1 MAPVQPGDGRRPR
14 GRRPSVAPT
23 GNASRRPRV
32 TVVGSYGVGLVF
44 SVDIAPGSG
53 ETVHGRSFRI
63 DHGGK
68 GSNQAVGAARLGADV
83 RFLTALGED
92 DFAPRALR
100 LWDEEGIAALAVRP
114 PGSATM
120 AGAIIVEASGE
131 NRIIVVAGALGV
143 LSAEDVRREASV
155 LDGADVLLVQLEI
168 PLLVAAEGLALA
180 RARGLTTILNPA
192 PAPDEPLPPA
202 VLASVDYLTPN
213 LHEARRLLG
222 RSDGEAGDV
231 VIALAR
237 ATGRTVIMTVG
248 AQGALIARGDQLVA
262 VPAQV
267 APVVVDST
275 GAGDAFNAGFAFGL
289 ASGLELEEAVAL
301 GCRCG
306 AWCVGRPGV
315 IPGLPR
321 LADVAPATGPVI

>member
-1 MAPVQPGDGRRPR
+1 MTAP
-14 GRRPSVAPT
+14 
-23 GNASRRPRV
+23 RRPRV

-44 SVDIAPGSG
+44 GVAVAPGPG
-53 ETVHGRSFRI
+53 ETVHGRSFRV

-68 GSNQAVGAARLGADV
+68 GSNQAVGAARLGAEV

-92 DFAPRALR
+92 DFAPGALR
-100 LWDEEGIAALAVRP
+100 LWEEEDVDAVAVRP

-120 AGAIIVEASGE
+120 AGAIIVEDSGE
-131 NRIIVVAGALGV
+131 NRIVIAAGALGQ
-143 LSAEDVRREASV
+143 LRAEDVEREAAI
-155 LDGADVLLVQLEI
+155 LDRADVLLVQLEI
-168 PLLVAAEGLALA
+168 PLPAAAAALALA

-192 PAPDEPLPPA
+192 PAPDEPLPA
-202 VLASVDYLTPN
+202 SVLTSVDYLTPN

-222 RSDGEAGDV
+222 RSEGEAEEV
-231 VIALAR
+231 ATALAR
-237 ATGRTVIMTVG
+237 TTGRTVVMTVG
-248 AQGALIARGDQLVA
+248 ARGALIARGEELVA
-262 VPAQV
+262 VPAPV
-267 APVVVDST
+267 APAVVDST

-289 ASGLELEEAVAL
+289 ASGIELEEAVAL

-321 LADVAPATGPVI
+321 LADVAPATRPVI

>member
-1 MAPVQPGDGRRPR
+1 M
-14 GRRPSVAPT
+14 T
-23 GNASRRPRV
+23 ASRRPRLA
-32 TVVGSYGVGLVF
+32 VVGSYGVGLVF
-44 SVDIAPGSG
+44 DVDVAPGPG
-53 ETVHGRSFRI
+53 ETVHGRSFRV

-68 GSNQAVGAARLGADV
+68 GSNQAVAAARLGAEV

-100 LWDEEGIAALAVRP
+100 LWQEEGVDAIAIRP
-114 PGSATM
+114 PGSVTM

-131 NRIIVVAGALGV
+131 NRIVIAAGALGR
-143 LSAEDVRREASV
+143 LRGEDVEREAV
-155 LDGADVLLVQLEI
+155 LFERADVLLVQLEI
-168 PLLVAAEGLALA
+168 PLAAAAAALALA

-192 PAPDEPLPPA
+192 PAPDQPLSPA

-222 RSDGEAGDV
+222 RSDGEPEEVATR
-231 VIALAR
+231 LAR
-237 ATGRTVIMTVG
+237 TTGRTVVMTVG
-248 AQGALIARGDQLVA
+248 ARGALIADGEELVP
-262 VPAQV
+262 VPAPV

-289 ASGLELEEAVAL
+289 ASGRGLAEAVAL

-306 AWCVGRPGV
+306 AWCVGHPGV
-315 IPGLPR
+315 MPGLPR
-321 LADVAPATGPVI
+321 LADVDPAARRAI

>member
-1 MAPVQPGDGRRPR
+1 VTDLRP
-14 GRRPSVAPT
+14 
-23 GNASRRPRV
+23 PRV
-32 TVVGSYGVGLVF
+32 AVVGSYGVGLVF
-44 SVDIAPGSG
+44 SVSVAPGPG
-53 ETVHGRSFRI
+53 ETVHGRSFRV

-68 GSNQAVGAARLGADV
+68 GSNQAVGAARLGAEV

-100 LWDEEGIAALAVRP
+100 LWADEGVEAVAVRFP
-114 PGSATM
+114 ESATM
-120 AGAIIVEASGE
+120 AGAIIVEDSGE
-131 NRIIVVAGALGV
+131 NRIIIAAGALGR
-143 LSAEDVRREASV
+143 LRAEDVEREAA
-155 LDGADVLLVQLEI
+155 LLEGADVLLVQLEI
-168 PLLVAAEGLALA
+168 PVPAAAAALALG
-180 RARGLTTILNPA
+180 RARGITTILNPA
-192 PAPDEPLPPA
+192 PAPDEPLPPS

-222 RSDGEAGDV
+222 RSDGEAEE
-231 VIALAR
+231 IATALAR
-237 ATGRTVIMTVG
+237 ATGRTVVMTVG
-248 AQGALIARGDQLVA
+248 ARGALIARGEELVA
-262 VPAQV
+262 VAAPL

-289 ASGLELEEAVAL
+289 ASGLGLEEAVAL

-321 LADVAPATGPVI
+321 PADIGPATRPVI